1 MDWFAATDV
10 PADVFGEGAKGDKVG
25 IPENNYGTQ
34 DAATGLCYAGF
45 RAYSKDPKLKK
56 LHRGKASKHS

>member
-25 IPENNYGTQ
+25 IQKTTTVRRMLQLDCVMLVSVHTQ
-34 DAATGLCYAGF
+34 RILSLRSY
-45 RAYSKDPKLKK
+45 R
-56 LHRGKASKHS
+56 